1 MITHVNKLGVDRMF
15 NFESKQPGG
24 KILRIDL
31 SKVTL
36 SDGQSF
42 QVVESTTEIYERI
55 NLNTNFIKLYEFE
68 NVDHIKPLL
77 IRTSLINTAESDYAS
92 YVCNDEEK
100 LHEMVDKY
108 NQTIKLHG
116 TKRGAIN
123 YK

>member
-1 MITHVNKLGVDRMF
+1 MF
-15 NFESKQPGG
+15 KRATEQSKT

-42 QVVESTTEIYERI
+42 KVVESTTEIYERI
-55 NLNTNFIKLYEFE
+55 NLNTSFIKLCEFD
-68 NVDHIKPLL
+68 NVDHINPLL
-77 IRTSLINTAESDYAS
+77 IRTSLINTVESDCAS

-108 NQTIKLHG
+108 NQTIKVYG
-116 TKRGAIN
+116 TKRGGN
-123 YK
+123 

>member
-1 MITHVNKLGVDRMF
+1 MF

-36 SDGQSF
+36 SDGKSF
-42 QVVESTTEIYERI
+42 KVVESITEIYERI
-55 NLNTNFIKLYEFE
+55 NLNASFIKLYEFHDVE
-68 NVDHIKPLL
+68 HIKPLL

-92 YVCNDEEK
+92 YACHDEEE

-108 NQTIKLHG
+108 NQTIKVHG

>member
-1 MITHVNKLGVDRMF
+1 MF

-42 QVVESTTEIYERI
+42 KVVESTTGIYERI
-55 NLNTNFIKLYEFE
+55 NLNTCFIKLFEFY

-77 IRTSLINTAESDYAS
+77 IRTSLINTVESDYAS
-92 YVCNDEEK
+92 YACHDEEE

-108 NQTIKLHG
+108 NQTIKLNG
-116 TKRGAIN
+116 TERGGID
-123 YK
+123 YEK